1 MKKNYIFLLISL
13 ITFFQFS
20 ETKSF
25 NSIKMSLVLSKSK
38 EQWGADI
45 INKNFNECISI
56 LENLI
61 ETQKKRKLTIEEM
74 NLAYYAFIYIFSTQY
89 QDYSGKIVI
98 NIDDKK
104 TLNLPF
110 SSEILINLIS
120 TILEEQNNQAKK

>member
-1 MKKNYIFLLISL
+1 MNKNYIFLLISL
-13 ITFFQFS
+13 VSFFQTS
-20 ETKSF
+20 ENKAF
-25 NSIKMSLVLSKSK
+25 NSIKMSLVLSKNK
-38 EQWGADI
+38 EQWGTDI
-45 INKNFNECISI
+45 VDKNLTEFISI

-61 ETQKKRKLTIEEM
+61 DTQKKRKLTIEEM

-120 TILEEQNNQAKK
+120 TILEEQNKQAK

>member
-1 MKKNYIFLLISL
+1 MKKNYILLLVSL

-20 ETKSF
+20 EIKPF
-25 NSIKMSLVLSKSK
+25 NSIKMSLVLGKNK
-38 EQWGADI
+38 DQWGTDI
-45 INKNFNECISI
+45 FNKGFSECESI

-98 NIDDKK
+98 SIDDKK

-120 TILEEQNNQAKK
+120 AILEEQNNQAK

>member
-1 MKKNYIFLLISL
+1 MTKKYIALCISFISFFGFLEA
-13 ITFFQFS
+13 T
-20 ETKSF
+20 SF
-25 NSIKMSLVLSKSK
+25 NSLKMSLVLSKNK

-45 INKNFNECISI
+45 FNKNADECISI

-89 QDYSGKIVI
+89 QDYSGKII
-98 NIDDKK
+98 IALDDKK

-120 TILEEQNNQAKK
+120 SILEEQNNQAK